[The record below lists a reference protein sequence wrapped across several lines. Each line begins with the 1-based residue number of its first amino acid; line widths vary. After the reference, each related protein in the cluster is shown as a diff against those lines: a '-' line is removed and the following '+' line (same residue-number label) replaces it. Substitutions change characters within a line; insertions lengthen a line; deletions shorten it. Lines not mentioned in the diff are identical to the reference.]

1 MEKVVGVKFKKAGKM
16 YYFSPGDY
24 DVKVDDNVIVE
35 TARGLEFGTVIMGCK
50 QVPESEIVSPL
61 KSIIRIADEKD
72 KKKHSDNLGKKEEA
86 LRKCQEKIDK
96 HQLEM
101 KLIDVEYT
109 FDNSKVI
116 FYFTADGRVDFR
128 ELVKDLASVFKTRIE
143 LNAEHVSQS
152 YEDIRHMRKAHVLSQ
167 IRERHI

>member
-72 KKKHSDNLGKKEEA
+72 KKKHSDNLGKKE
-86 LRKCQEKIDK
+86 
-96 HQLEM
+96 
-101 KLIDVEYT
+101 
-109 FDNSKVI
+109 
-116 FYFTADGRVDFR
+116 
-128 ELVKDLASVFKTRIE
+128 
-143 LNAEHVSQS
+143 
-152 YEDIRHMRKAHVLSQ
+152 
-167 IRERHI
+167 